1 MPPGKPLCKGKLP
14 LITQRVWITAIW
26 WRQGEISNSL
36 TNASPHVLW
45 QVIMMNCTYSN
56 YALRKSESEVKV
68 LVAQLCL
75 ILCDP
80 MDCSPPGFSV
90 HGILQARI
98 LEWIAIPFS
107 RGLPHP
113 GIKTWSPA
121 FQADSLPSE
130 PLGKPWWRQSKSNL
144 EEEGLDYSRQTDLDQ
159 LRYWPW
165 WENCRISGREE
176 R

>member
-1 MPPGKPLCKGKLP
+1 MPPGKPICKGNLP
-14 LITQRVWITAIW
+14 LWTQRVWITAIW
-26 WRQGEISNSL
+26 WRQGQISNSL

-56 YALRKSESEVKV
+56 YALRKSESEVKM

-75 ILCDP
+75 ILCDC
-80 MDCSPPGFSV
+80 MDCSQPGFSV

-107 RGLPHP
+107 RG
-113 GIKTWSPA
+113 TSPPRDRNLDFLISGRFFTVWA
-121 FQADSLPSE
+121 PREALM
-130 PLGKPWWRQSKSNL
+130 KASKSNL
-144 EEEGLDYSRQTDLDQ
+144 EEEGLDHSRQTTLGQ

-165 WENCRISGREE
+165 WERFRISGREE